1 MSVES
6 TQRTMEAYLE
16 DLVGGG
22 PYKRH
27 FSDDVVVAL
36 VGTDQGAEGPDAAEA
51 WINYLHQQAFEARPE
66 LKNMI
71 IGDDRAAVEVDF
83 VAKHIGEFGGIAATG
98 REVRVPYSV
107 VYDLEGEKIKALR
120 IYMCTEVLV
129 EQLGAT
135 ASPGLVRRAPSGFA
149 PTEQPQ
155 QERRATAWLVHRPHD
170 LFGRRESLV
179 YELKDIR
186 FVVFDLPREQLLP
199 RSIEHLSPVELL
211 ADVYAH
217 PGLVHHLRPSLFGRM
232 PSEDPADSSLLLA
245 T

>member
-1 MSVES
+1 MSVEN
-6 TQRTMEAYLE
+6 TQQTMEAYFQ

-22 PYKRH
+22 PYKQH
-27 FSDDVVVAL
+27 FADNVVVAL
-36 VGTDQGAEGPDAAEA
+36 AGTDQGAEGPDDVQA
-51 WINYLHQQAFEARPE
+51 WIDYLHREAFEAHPE
-66 LKNMI
+66 RKNMFCAD
-71 IGDDRAAVEVDF
+71 GNATVEGDF
-83 VAKHIGEFGGIAATG
+83 VGMAATG

-217 PGLVHHLRPSLFGRM
+217 PGLVHHHLRPSLFGRM
-232 PSEDPADSSLLLA
+232 PSEDPADSSLLSDLIA
-245 T
+245 DL